1 MLAADLVAGGA
12 LQALLH
18 TVSHDV
24 RVQLATCILLRPAR
38 PIGIIAVMAAYSGA
52 CVSTMAVGAL
62 EAFASQKILSSQ
74 LDRMV
79 SRGCFL

>member
-24 RVQLATCILLRPAR
+24 RVQLSTCILLRPAR
-38 PIGIIAVMAAYSGA
+38 PIGIIAVMAAYLRFHYG
-52 CVSTMAVGAL
+52 
-62 EAFASQKILSSQ
+62 
-74 LDRMV
+74 
-79 SRGCFL
+79 RGRTGGLRVPKYPVLAA